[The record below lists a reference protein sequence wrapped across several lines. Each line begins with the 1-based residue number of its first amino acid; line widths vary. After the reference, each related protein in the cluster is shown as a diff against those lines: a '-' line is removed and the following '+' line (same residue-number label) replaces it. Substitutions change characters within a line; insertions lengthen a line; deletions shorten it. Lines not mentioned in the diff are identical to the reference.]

1 MSLYFKA
8 SRIQWSR
15 RMRKTMMFLNR
26 SPYPILSQSIQAAR
40 KDGGGGGGGGGA
52 GGLGMGLE
60 GRMEIGVILEVGL
73 GWCEKWEEEDHEG
86 NHVPH

>member
-1 MSLYFKA
+1 
-8 SRIQWSR
+8 
-15 RMRKTMMFLNR
+15 MFLNR
-26 SPYPILSQSIQAAR
+26 TPCPILFQSIQAAR
-40 KDGGGGGGGGGA
+40 KDGGGA

>member
-1 MSLYFKA
+1 
-8 SRIQWSR
+8 
-15 RMRKTMMFLNR
+15 MFLNR

-40 KDGGGGGGGGGA
+40 KDGGG

>member
-1 MSLYFKA
+1 
-8 SRIQWSR
+8 
-15 RMRKTMMFLNR
+15 MMFLNR

-40 KDGGGGGGGGGA
+40 KDGGGGGG
-52 GGLGMGLE
+52 LGMGLE
-60 GRMEIGVILEVGL
+60 RRMEIGVIPEVGL